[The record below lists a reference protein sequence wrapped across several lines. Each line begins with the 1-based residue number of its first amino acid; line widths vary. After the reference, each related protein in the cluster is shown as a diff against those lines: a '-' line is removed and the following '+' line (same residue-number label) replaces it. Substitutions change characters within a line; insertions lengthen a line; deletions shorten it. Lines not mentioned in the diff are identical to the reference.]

1 MTRSLIDAN
10 EIRATFPR
18 SARWLPDVTTTATD
32 SPRHVLAVERA
43 LRDACLF
50 EAPPGSNRG
59 ATIDEYNRRVGAP
72 LGSPYCCS
80 AAVAWLRDAGLDV
93 EQTAS
98 CDALYW
104 WAMKTTKFRGSIQEV
119 IPGSLVLYGTG
130 AKDNPAV
137 HVGMI
142 IRLSPLIVSF
152 EANTGIDGRFNR
164 EGFAFWPKVLDLK
177 HPSHPI
183 LGYVLP

>member
-1 MTRSLIDAN
+1 MTAAEIAL
-10 EIRATFPR
+10 IRAKFPR
-18 SARWLPDVTTTATD
+18 GARWLPDVQDTTSN

-80 AAVAWLRDAGLDV
+80 AAVAWLTDV
-93 EQTAS
+93 GFDVIQTAG
-98 CDALYW
+98 CDELYRWALKYN
-104 WAMKTTKFRGSIQEV
+104 KFRGSLKEV

-130 AKDNPAV
+130 VKDNPAE
-137 HVGMI
+137 HVGII
-142 IRLSPLIVSF
+142 IRLSPLVVTF
-152 EANTGIDGRFNR
+152 EANTGVDGKYNR
-164 EGFAFWPKVLDLK
+164 EGFAFWPRILDLK
-177 HPSHPI
+177 FPRMPI
-183 LGYVLP
+183 LGYVVP

>member
-1 MTRSLIDAN
+1 LIDAHA
-10 EIRATFPR
+10 IRATFPR
-18 SARWLPDVTTTATD
+18 SARWLPDVATTPFD
-32 SPRHVLAVERA
+32 SPRHILAVERA
-43 LRDACLF
+43 LRDAGLF

-59 ATIDEYNRRVGAP
+59 ATIDKYNRQVGAP

-93 EQTAS
+93 VQTAS
-98 CDALYW
+98 CDELYW
-104 WAMKTTKFRGSIQEV
+104 WALKTTKFRGSIQEV

-130 AKDNPAV
+130 AKDNPAI

-142 IRLSPLIVSF
+142 IRLSPLVVSF
-152 EANTGIDGRFNR
+152 EANTGVDGKFNR
-164 EGFAFWPKVLDLK
+164 EGFAFWPKVLDVRQ
-177 HPSHPI
+177 PPRPI